1 MNGRL
6 LHERNNEKGKE
17 IKRRRKL
24 NENEM
29 RYRVHSQFSCNRLTD
44 VITMATKISFSELCL
59 LQSL

>member
-17 IKRRRKL
+17 IKRKRKL

-29 RYRVHSQFSCNRLTD
+29 RLPR
-44 VITMATKISFSELCL
+44 A
-59 LQSL
+59 